1 MPMAGKSND
10 IAKDNSNKKKKKKEK
25 EKEKMMKKN
34 WQKNAQNMNMNI
46 RTGDSVVDSAMV
58 PGKTI
63 YSPTEC
69 ATMQARIR

>member
-10 IAKDNSNKKKKKKEK
+10 IAKDNSNSSNNKKEK
-25 EKEKMMKKN
+25 KEKMMKKN

>member
-10 IAKDNSNKKKKKKEK
+10 IAKDNSNSRNNK
-25 EKEKMMKKN
+25 KEKMMKKN